1 MLDFQEAK
9 RIFMAIRASSIVVAI
24 MSFSNL
30 IKQSIVEF
38 VRQEPK

>member
-9 RIFMAIRASSIVVAI
+9 HIFMAMSMSSIVVVI
-24 MSFSNL
+24 MSVSNL
-30 IKQSIVEF
+30 LKQSIVEF

>member
-9 RIFMAIRASSIVVAI
+9 HIFMAIRASSIVVVI
-24 MSFSNL
+24 MSVSNL

-38 VRQEPK
+38 VQQEPK